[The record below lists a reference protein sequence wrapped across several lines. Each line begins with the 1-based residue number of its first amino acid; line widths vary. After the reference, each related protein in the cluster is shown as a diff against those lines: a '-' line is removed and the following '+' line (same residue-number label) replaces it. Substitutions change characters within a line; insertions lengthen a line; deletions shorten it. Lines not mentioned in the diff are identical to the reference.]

1 MLQYALKDGAVA
13 FTVPPLSWMQTR
25 LVEMAGGAVAWQ
37 DVQASSGWT
46 IVTIEQIAA
55 WDPDVILIVAYNDD
69 PSAIVATLKEDA
81 QWKTL
86 RAVQNGKLYGFPKD
100 LYSWDQPDTRWV
112 LGLQWLATVLYPE
125 RLKPET
131 LMPAVQEFYQF
142 AYGLDAQNFE
152 ASIKPALQG
161 DLP

>member
-1 MLQYALKDGAVA
+1 M
-13 FTVPPLSWMQTR
+13 TR
-25 LVEMAGGAVAWQ
+25 VHCARSKRMP
-37 DVQASSGWT
+37 SGNL
-46 IVTIEQIAA
+46 AC
-55 WDPDVILIVAYNDD
+55 
-69 PSAIVATLKEDA
+69 
-81 QWKTL
+81 
-86 RAVQNGKLYGFPKD
+86 RQNGKLYGFPKD

-112 LGLQWLATVLYPE
+112 LGLQWLATVMYPE

-142 AYGLDAQNFE
+142 AYGLDAQAFE